1 MLEQIEIFL
10 LQTDQ
15 DIYVFRYWTRYLCF
29 QYNPFRYIIPIRFK
43 LE

>member
-1 MLEQIEIFL
+1 MVEQTEIFL

-15 DIYVFRYWTRYLCF
+15 GIYVFRYWTKYLCF
-29 QYNPFRYIIPIRFK
+29 QYNSFRYILLIRFK